1 MNPGLV
7 RSGYLA
13 TTAFFT
19 CFAAG
24 CSDAREPRSAPPE
37 VSERAPLDSGTI
49 AAPAVT
55 PEPQATLDRWRAKL
69 PEGAL
74 MRCGACPFECCVYG
88 AWRAESTIPLVST
101 PGEAPSASSRGLEPG
116 TAFQA
121 DSGHV
126 RVTGLALVAV
136 TEWVAPMPQR
146 RLEPGDTLVLLDYVG
161 EGFHSAWLEGE
172 FVEVSDF
179 WSSATDRPRGAV
191 IGEHSSE
198 WWVHATS
205 EGGTSGWFRA
215 DGPGVEIA
223 GADACGGG
231 TR

>member
-1 MNPGLV
+1 MNPRPL
-7 RSGYLA
+7 RSGYVA
-13 TTAFFT
+13 AIPFIA
-19 CFAAG
+19 CFAVA
-24 CSDAREPRSAPPE
+24 CSEAPESRSTPPE
-37 VSERAPLDSGTI
+37 VSDAVAADSGTT
-49 AAPAVT
+49 ATPSTT
-55 PEPQATLDRWRAKL
+55 PELQATLDRWRAKL

-74 MRCGACPFECCVYG
+74 MRRGACPFECCVYG
-88 AWRAESTIPLVST
+88 EWRAESAIPLVPRPAET
-101 PGEAPSASSRGLEPG
+101 PSAGSSTLEPG
-116 TAFQA
+116 AAFQA

-161 EGFHSAWLEGE
+161 EGFHSAWLDGE

-179 WSSATDRPRGAV
+179 WSSATDRPRGEV

-205 EGGTSGWFRA
+205 SSGTSGWFRA
-215 DGPGVEIA
+215 DAPGVEIA

-231 TR
+231 PV